1 MTTALFILAATCIFV
16 SGLLLYAVI
25 KYNKLVDE
33 YNHLMKISSLMLKA
47 KNDEEKEEL
56 LLKMIKQNCRK

>member
-1 MTTALFILAATCIFV
+1 MTTALFVLAVACIFV
-16 SGLLLYAVI
+16 SGVLLYAVI

-33 YNHLMKISSLMLKA
+33 YNCLMKISNLVLKA